1 MMTVLFGTHPEYLE
15 HDTGLFHPE
24 SASRLETIASVV
36 DRFKDGIVSFQPSP
50 ASAASITSVHDGAH
64 VAEIRQLCL
73 MGGGPVDADT
83 QVGYQSYDI
92 ALLAAGA
99 GLDAIARLQRQEGDA
114 AFVAVRPPGHHATS
128 DTSMGFCLFN
138 NIAVAAQRLL
148 DQGERVLILDIDA
161 HHGNGTQDIFYS
173 QPSVLYVSIH
183 QYPLYP
189 GTGKVFEIGDG
200 NAIGTT
206 INIPLPPR
214 TNGATALAALE
225 SIAAPSIRRFAPTW
239 LLISAGFDGHKD
251 DPLTDLGYSANDYHH
266 LTRWALQFVPNGR
279 TVAFLEGG
287 YDLAAL
293 AESTAA
299 SIAALLGISKPFD
312 SADPTGKVET
322 ELIATL
328 ARMREEA
335 LLLHGVE
342 VPPH

>member
-24 SASRLETIASVV
+24 SASRLEVIASVL
-36 DRFKDGIVSFQPSP
+36 DRFRDAIVTFKPTP
-50 ASAASITSVHDGAH
+50 ASAASVTRVHDSTH

-73 MGGGPVDADT
+73 MGGGPIDADT

-99 GLDAIARLQRQEGDA
+99 GLDAITRLQRGEGDA
-114 AFVAVRPPGHHATS
+114 AFVAVRPPGHHATT

-138 NIAVAAQRLL
+138 NIAIAAQQLV
-148 DQGERVLILDIDA
+148 DQGEKVLIVDIDA

-189 GTGKVFEIGDG
+189 GTGKVFEVGEG
-200 NAIGTT
+200 AAIGTT

-214 TNGATALAALE
+214 TTGATALAALDT
-225 SIAAPSIRRFAPTW
+225 IAAPVITTFAPTW
-239 LLISAGFDGHKD
+239 LLISAGFDGHRD
-251 DPLTDLGYSANDYHH
+251 DPLTDLGYGANDYYH
-266 LTRWALQFVPNGR
+266 LTQWALQFVPHGK

-293 AESTAA
+293 AESTGA
-299 SIAALLGISKPFD
+299 SIEALLGVSRRPD
-312 SADPTGKVET
+312 PADPTGIVEND
-322 ELIATL
+322 LISTL
-328 ARMREEA
+328 ARMRQET
-335 LLLHGVE
+335 LLARGHDVL
-342 VPPH
+342 PR